1 MIDLNKLS
9 FSDLTEATLMSKKRE
24 QFNAARAD
32 MNSLHERLAFLTEDE
47 LMQLVGGS
55 SADAPAECKPR
66 SAVDEWWAARTQ
78 NKYRFD

>member
-1 MIDLNKLS
+1 
-9 FSDLTEATLMSKKRE
+9 MSKRRE

-32 MNSLHERLAFLTEDE
+32 MNSLHERLAFLTEEE
-47 LMQLVGGS
+47 LMQLVGGGE
-55 SADAPAECKPR
+55 APVESKPM

>member
-1 MIDLNKLS
+1 
-9 FSDLTEATLMSKKRE
+9 MSKKKE

-55 SADAPAECKPR
+55 DNSTADSAECCPK